1 MGCCV
6 SVDGTG
12 DHGARV
18 RNNEIDDQ
26 LRMEKLNMQN
36 QVKLLLLGA
45 GESGKSTLLK
55 QMKLIHE
62 GGFSLD
68 ERMAYREIIYS
79 NTIQSMH
86 VILEAMNGLGL
97 TFSNEASHKAADH
110 VIQQPAEMM
119 DETPMPIPL
128 VSAIRTLWAD
138 QGIQQAVRRR
148 NEFQLNDSASYYFES
163 MDRIGKQDYVPSDQ
177 DVLRSR
183 VKSTGITET
192 HFRLGELTY
201 RMFDVGGQ
209 RSERKKWIH
218 CFENVTAVIFM
229 VAIQEYDQVLIED
242 ETVNRM
248 EEALTLFDSICNSR
262 WFDKTSIIL
271 FLNKT
276 DLFKEKLSY
285 SPLSHYFPDYQKKD
299 DDYDAASKYI
309 MERFT
314 SLSNHHT
321 TAEKQIY
328 THFTCATDTE
338 QIRFVMT
345 AVNDIILQSNLRNVG
360 LL

>member
-12 DHGARV
+12 DHGAKI
-18 RNNEIDDQ
+18 RNDEINNQ
-26 LRMEKLNMQN
+26 LQMEKLNMKN
-36 QVKLLLLGA
+36 HVKLLLLGA

-68 ERMAYREIIYS
+68 ERIAYREIIYS

-86 VILEAMNGLGL
+86 VILSAMDSLGL

-110 VIQQPAEMM
+110 VIQQPAEIM
-119 DETPMPIPL
+119 DESPMPIPL

-138 QGIQQAVRRR
+138 GGVHDAVRRR

-163 MDRIGKQDYVPSDQ
+163 MDRIGNPDYVPSDQ

-201 RMFDVGGQ
+201 QMFDVGGQ

-262 WFDKTSIIL
+262 WFEKTSIIL

-276 DLFKEKLSY
+276 DLFKEKLPK
-285 SPLSHYFPDYQKKD
+285 SPLSKYFKDYQHD
-299 DDYDAASKYI
+299 NNDYEATSKYI

-314 SLSNHHT
+314 SLNNYHT
-321 TAEKQIY
+321 TDKQIY

-345 AVNDIILQSNLRNVG
+345 AVNDILLQCNLRNGG